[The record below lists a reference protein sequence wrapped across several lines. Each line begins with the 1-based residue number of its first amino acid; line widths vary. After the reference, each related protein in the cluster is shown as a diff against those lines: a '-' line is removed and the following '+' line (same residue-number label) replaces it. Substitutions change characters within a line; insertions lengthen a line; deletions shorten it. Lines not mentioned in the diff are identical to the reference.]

1 MMTSMRTIIDVPD
14 VQLEALDAWCLL
26 EGVSRAE
33 AIRRAVDV
41 LLERHRA
48 AQARKAFGLWQGRK
62 VDGLKYQQ
70 ALRREWD
77 R

>member
-1 MMTSMRTIIDVPD
+1 MCG
-14 VQLEALDAWCLL
+14 AG

-33 AIRRAVDV
+33 AIRRAVDA

-48 AQARKAFGLWQGRK
+48 AQAKHAFGAWHGRK
-62 VDGLKYQQ
+62 LDGLKYQQ